1 MKSYEIDRQKKFM
14 VVDKGQKRRIVSKH
28 ISFYLAQCAVERH
41 LKNGRITNNYE
52 ILPIKD

>member
-1 MKSYEIDRQKKFM
+1 MKRYETNRQKKFM
-14 VVDKGQKRRIVSKH
+14 VVDKKRIISKH

-41 LKNGRITNNYE
+41 LKNGKITNNYE